1 MSSRFFKTPFS
12 EVYMASDVFHPFP
25 PVFCESSSVL
35 ILGSFPSVRSRGEGF
50 YYGHPRHRFWRV
62 IAGIFGE
69 DVPCGTEA
77 PGFSARSPYRA
88 VGRCRLLRNR
98 RLGGFI
104 HKPCRGKRYRSDT
117 RPRGHKSGIHKR
129 RCRASAV
136 PKAHLSGIR
145 SRGRPPAL
153 HESRQRQHIGSSADS
168 TVDVRARR
176 GHGNITQKDRRTRCG
191 SPFDFCDFYQTRR
204 ERTRPSGV
212 ATAVCAVHSLCAAFS
227 CRSFSAFILA
237 VTAMR
242 STISNTAR
250 SSSLPSE

>member
-1 MSSRFFKTPFS
+1 
-12 EVYMASDVFHPFP
+12 MASDVFHPFP

-50 YYGHPRHRFWRV
+50 YYGHPRNRFWRV

-69 DVPCGTEA
+69 DVPCGHRS
-77 PGFSARSPYRA
+77 PSGFSARSPYRA

-98 RLGGFI
+98 RLGGSSI
-104 HKPCRGKRYRSDT
+104 SRAAGKRYRHNT

-129 RCRASAV
+129 HCRAPAV

-145 SRGRPPAL
+145 SRGRSPAL
-153 HESRQRQHIGSSADS
+153 HESRQRPHIGSSADS

-176 GHGNITQKDRRTRCG
+176 GHGHITKKDRRTRCG
-191 SPFDFCDFYQTRR
+191 SPFDFYGFYLTRR

-212 ATAVCAVHSLCAAFS
+212 ATAVCAVHSLCEAFS
-227 CRSFSAFILA
+227 
-237 VTAMR
+237 
-242 STISNTAR
+242 
-250 SSSLPSE
+250 